1 MRMFQFVAVLAAT
14 LFTGAAAYINVA
26 EHPARMEC
34 GTVLASTVFGPSYR
48 RAAMMQALL
57 ALIATGAGL
66 GAWFAGGGPSWLV
79 GSLLIFAIVPFT
91 LVVIRPTNNQLLNPT
106 IDRTSDRTRHLL
118 LRWGW
123 LHGVRT
129 ILALASSILF
139 LSSLWL

>member
-1 MRMFQFVAVLAAT
+1 MVMFQFVAVFAAT

-26 EHPARMEC
+26 EDPARMEC
-34 GTVLASTVFGPSYR
+34 GTVLASTVFGPSHR
-48 RAAMMQALL
+48 RAALMQVLL
-57 ALIATGAGL
+57 AVIATIAGV
-66 GAWFAGGGPSWLV
+66 GAWFAGGGPNWLV